1 MSLQKSTIKQD
12 RMLPP
17 AVVAVLRIRDRT
29 DLVCPDEILTRLD
42 SLKIGKVVYHFKVA
56 VPAASSSNQMNAWR
70 GSPRSRDTG
79 FGGNGGGGAHG
90 GGGRHGNDH
99 HHNRHNSDRYGGAH
113 GGNSPHGGGGA
124 HGGGGGNSWGGNMG
138 MRRVPSEHNSIH
150 SPGEGDSTP
159 PFRRFRG
166 HQGNSP
172 TTPGAGEGT
181 PTAFPPGG
189 RYVSSI
195 VSDKKVEDRIIGHIR
210 SKLNKFSLNNYD
222 SIKSFLEQ
230 IMNSGETE
238 FISEFMDLLFT
249 KAASEEIYCELYA
262 RLLLE
267 LTGKFP
273 HLRTEIKT
281 IYENFLGIFVEARDI
296 PDQSTADYKK
306 FLDAQEKKKFRKGY
320 SHFLAEIYNKGL
332 ITSEAI
338 ETAVNTIMASLD
350 KLEKDTT
357 NTLLVEE
364 YIVSLNK
371 IVLTINDAKTAPIP
385 PYLVNLLDKL
395 KTTVGKPKADTP
407 GYTSKARFAIMD
419 IVDALPN

>member
-1 MSLQKSTIKQD
+1 
-12 RMLPP
+12 MLPP
-17 AVVAVLRIRDRT
+17 AVAAVLRIRDRT

-56 VPAASSSNQMNAWR
+56 VPAASSTTNQMNAWR

-79 FGGNGGGGAHG
+79 FGGGGGGGG
-90 GGGRHGNDH
+90 GGGRHSNDH
-99 HHNRHNSDRYGGAH
+99 HHNRHNNDRYGG
-113 GGNSPHGGGGA
+113 GGHGGGG
-124 HGGGGGNSWGGNMG
+124 HSWGGSMG
-138 MRRVPSEHNSIH
+138 MRRVPSEHNSIN

-159 PFRRFRG
+159 SFRRFRG
-166 HQGNSP
+166 HQGSTPTSP
-172 TTPGAGEGT
+172 GDGT

-267 LTGKFP
+267 LAGKFP

-350 KLEKDTT
+350 KLEKDAS

-371 IVLTINDAKTAPIP
+371 IVLTINDAKSAPIP

-395 KTTVGKPKADTP
+395 KTIVGKPKADTP